1 MARYELIEGSSK
13 KFWEITLDGSALT
26 TRWGRIGTSG
36 QSKTKS
42 CASDAAAQKEHDAL
56 VREKL
61 SKGYSLVGDAA
72 VPAAPAPVR
81 TDLSIYNEATAF
93 IVTSASMV
101 GRQFGP
107 GDPAWAQAIA
117 SGDLLPFEL
126 VQDDPFIIR
135 VVAGDEL
142 NADERDECIGSLTSK
157 LRVPDG
163 KLLVAGG
170 IELVMEPAGSEV
182 AEYLTQYARQVD
194 VPPGD
199 YTATL
204 LAYVT
209 GVNGENLLDRARGP
223 KGEGVGAW
231 HRRTRGSEL
240 PSWVRIWCQADPRE
254 DKGHEDD
261 WAAPPSKRERDEQES
276 TEYVHFLLHLTPDDG
291 ASRPQPPLE
300 EDFFSFDAYHVRLP
314 ELCPAGILA
323 KIPKPPK
330 ARKAKESK
338 PSIQTMDVFARVRNR
353 ARSPIAGGPV
363 EHPIAALADVFR
375 LAWLATDAADPE
387 IRIDLPADSGFV
399 PAWPEM
405 ENVAVTSSGN
415 EVRLGFAG
423 GGKFAHLEAMAV
435 VAPHLATLPEGSIV
449 ELMTSPGS
457 YFWDVDEED
466 DEEVEQHPDA
476 GVHRYR
482 GAVRNGTWHIDDAF
496 PSLEAATVRDA
507 LALSAS
513 VRGGRRLALR
523 DEAEGQRVQSRLES
537 ESFLFGS
544 NPLVLD
550 GGEIGLKK
558 KDVSLLHFVAQA
570 LFRTR
575 WDSVWPGYREDEE
588 ANAAFDAEL
597 KALSEQM
604 GAKLAAAF
612 SPKGDFETVLDGK
625 VGRFDKVDLLKERPL
640 EDNLIEEADRQLR
653 ELGFE
658 IVGDLVCS
666 KFPEVIVRGYARP
679 DGDVWGAYLCGV
691 LESSFE
697 FVTMF
702 EQNAGLTTTFKA
714 GPADDPTKGLYRS
727 RHVKLNFRMLKQLH
741 EQHEKRKATL
751 ARKLGAAV
759 TAPVDL
765 EAFARA
771 VDEGV
776 SRQQD

>member
-36 QSKTKS
+36 QSKTK
-42 CASDAAAQKEHDAL
+42 AFTSDAAAQKEHDAL

-72 VPAAPAPVR
+72 APAAPALVR

-101 GRQFGP
+101 GRQISP
-107 GDPAWAQAIA
+107 GDPAWTQAVA
-117 SGDLLPFEL
+117 NGDLLPFEL
-126 VQDDPFIIR
+126 VQDDPFVIR
-135 VVAGDEL
+135 VVAGGDLTAE
-142 NADERDECIGSLTSK
+142 ERDECIGSLTWK
-157 LRVPDG
+157 LRAPDG

-194 VPPGD
+194 VPAGD

-209 GVNGENLLDRARGP
+209 GVNGENLLNRARGP
-223 KGEGVGAW
+223 KGEGVGVW
-231 HRRTRGSEL
+231 HRRTRGGEL
-240 PSWVRIWCQADPRE
+240 PSWVRVWCHADPRE
-254 DKGHEDD
+254 DKGHEND
-261 WAAPPSKRERDEQES
+261 WAVPPTKRERDTQES

-291 ASRPQPPLE
+291 SSRPQPPLE
-300 EDFFSFDAYHVRLP
+300 QDFFSFDAYDVRLP
-314 ELCPAGILA
+314 EKCPVGILA
-323 KIPKPPK
+323 KIPRPPK
-330 ARKAKESK
+330 ARKAKDAK
-338 PSIQTMDVFARVRNR
+338 PPVQTIDVFARVRSR
-353 ARSPIAGGPV
+353 KRVPVAGGPV
-363 EHPIAALADVFR
+363 EHPIAGLADVFR

-387 IRIDLPADSGFV
+387 IRIELPAGSGFV
-399 PAWPEM
+399 PAWPEV
-405 ENVAVTSSGN
+405 ENVAVTSIGR
-415 EVRLGFAG
+415 EVRIGFGG
-423 GGKFAHLEAMAV
+423 GGKFAQLSAAAA
-435 VAPHLATLPEGSIV
+435 VAPHLANLPDGSVV

-457 YFWDVDEED
+457 HFWEIDEDD

-482 GAVRNGTWHIDDAF
+482 GAVRNGTWHIDEAF
-496 PSLEAATVRDA
+496 PSLDAATVRDA
-507 LALSAS
+507 LALSVSAN
-513 VRGGRRLALR
+513 GGRRLSLR
-523 DEAEGQRVQSRLES
+523 DEAEGVEVQRRLAG
-537 ESFLFGS
+537 ESFLFTS
-544 NPLVLD
+544 NPIVVKD
-550 GGEIGLKK
+550 GEIGLKK
-558 KDVSLLHFVAQA
+558 KDVSLLLFVAQA

-575 WDSVWPGYREDEE
+575 WDSVWPGYREDAE
-588 ANAAFDAEL
+588 ANAAFNAEL
-597 KALSEQM
+597 KALSDQL
-604 GAKLAAAF
+604 GARLAAAF
-612 SPKGDFETVLDGK
+612 SPKGDFEMVLDGK
-625 VGRFDKVDLLKERPL
+625 VGRFDKVDLLKARPL

-679 DGDVWGAYLCGV
+679 DGDVWGAYLCGI

-702 EQNAGLTTTFKA
+702 ERSAGLTTTFKA
-714 GPADDPTKGLYRS
+714 GPPDDPKKGLYRS
-727 RHVKLNFRMLKQLH
+727 RHVKLNFRMLKALH
-741 EQHEKRKATL
+741 AEHEKRKATL
-751 ARKLGAAV
+751 AKKLGAAV
-759 TAPVDL
+759 AAPVDL

-776 SRQQD
+776 SRQLD